1 MVNEFSQSNQKMG
14 NLLSIIVEEIENDS
28 RKYFRQ
34 DISAII
40 NRMRDEAINKEI
52 LAFAK
57 KWFISPEKVR
67 YHVQHFQNGIIANE
81 TNLKEEAQYSEYK
94 VSVEHPMTKLQFK
107 QSVVREFKNEL
118 MENILP
124 LLG

>member
-1 MVNEFSQSNQKMG
+1 
-14 NLLSIIVEEIENDS
+14 
-28 RKYFRQ
+28 
-34 DISAII
+34 
-40 NRMRDEAINKEI
+40 MRHEAINKEI

-57 KWFISPEKVR
+57 KWFISQEKVW

-94 VSVEHPMTKLQFK
+94 ASVEHPMTKLQFK